1 MKPYPTYKESG
12 IEWLGEIPEGWR
24 IKKLKH
30 IAKINPSKGY
40 SKYSMN
46 SKELVT
52 FLPMEKVHEDGS
64 FEKDD
69 QKPISELWNGF
80 TYFEEEDV
88 IVAKITPCFENGKG
102 AYLKGLGSKVG
113 FGSTEFHVLRHL
125 PEVSNPKYLYYLS
138 CADNF
143 RNPGAAFMHG
153 AAGQKRIPSEFM
165 EEYKIGYSSYIE
177 QTSIATYLDL
187 KTRQIDT
194 LIAKK
199 QRMIELLKEYSTA
212 VINHAVTKG
221 LNPNVKMKDS
231 GIEWIGEIPKHWE
244 VNRLKFLSNIKTGE
258 KDTVNRDEHGEYP
271 FFVRADTVER
281 INSYSYDGEAVLTAG
296 DGVGVGR
303 VFHYVNG
310 KFDYHQRV
318 YKISDFRDITGKFF
332 FYYMQVNFAK
342 AVMKISAKSTVDS
355 LRLPMFHDFP
365 VVFGLIQEQKA
376 VVSYL
381 EQKTGQIDKQIENE
395 NKSIVLLQEYRTALI
410 SNAVTG
416 KIDVRDTV
424 NKRNIKNLA

>member
-1 MKPYPTYKESG
+1 MKPYPKYKESG
-12 IEWLGEIPEGWR
+12 IEWLGEIPEGWEVKPTKR
-24 IKKLKH
+24 LVSNPVIKGEGQTLLFVALEHIESTYGRTLPDFVWEDKEADDYATFQNGDVLFGKLRPYLRKFLH
-30 IAKINPSKGY
+30 VDRKGCCPTELLVLRCNGKEIYNRFLFYLVQCNWFTSLANATSYGVKMPRTSWEEINNYYLWSP
-40 SKYSMN
+40 
-46 SKELVT
+46 
-52 FLPMEKVHEDGS
+52 
-64 FEKDD
+64 
-69 QKPISELWNGF
+69 PISEQ
-80 TYFEEEDV
+80 
-88 IVAKITPCFENGKG
+88 I
-102 AYLKGLGSKVG
+102 
-113 FGSTEFHVLRHL
+113 
-125 PEVSNPKYLYYLS
+125 
-138 CADNF
+138 
-143 RNPGAAFMHG
+143 
-153 AAGQKRIPSEFM
+153 
-165 EEYKIGYSSYIE
+165 
-177 QTSIATYLDL
+177 SIATYLDL
-187 KTRQIDT
+187 KTQQIDA

-199 QRMIELLKEYSTA
+199 QRMIELLKEYRTA

-231 GIEWIGEIPKHWE
+231 GIEWIGDIPEHWE

-395 NKSIVLLQEYRTALI
+395 NKSIILLQEYRTALI

-416 KIDVRDTV
+416 KIDLRDTV